1 MSTLE
6 DVLVRWLALEL
17 PEDTAITLS
26 GLRRTSLG
34 FSRENWV
41 FDLEWSRPDEHGR
54 DPLIARRDPLG
65 SVLVTDRQTE
75 FDVLRALEGTSVPAP
90 RARWIDADGR
100 RLERPTIV
108 MVREVGECDWF
119 VLNGGRP
126 LPARVGIAR
135 QLCDL
140 LASIHHV
147 DWRGIGLGEVFV
159 DPGGDA
165 SLAELDHWEEVLR
178 THQLEPLPELELVFG
193 WLRRR
198 APKAGATVL
207 VHGDFKPG
215 NTLLRGD
222 EVAVML
228 DWELAHLGDPLED
241 LGWVTNPLRRREH
254 IIPGAWEVD
263 DLVGHYEQITGT
275 AVDRQ
280 ALRWWNVFSN
290 LKLSVIVLTGLAA
303 YVDGRYDRSYQL
315 PCSLISLMFDLMEV

>member
-1 MSTLE
+1 ME
-6 DVLVRWLALEL
+6 DVLAQWLGVEL
-17 PEDTAITLS
+17 PVDTGIVIS

-41 FDLEWSRPDEHGR
+41 FDLDWSRVGEQGR
-54 DPLIARRDPLG
+54 DSLIARRDPPG

-75 FDVLRALEGTSVPAP
+75 FDVLHALEPTPVPAP
-90 RARWIDADGR
+90 RVRWIDADGR
-100 RLERPTIV
+100 WLERPTIV
-108 MVREVGECDWF
+108 MVREEGDCDWF
-119 VLNGGRP
+119 VLNGTRP
-126 LPARVGIAR
+126 LPVRIAIAR

-140 LASIHHV
+140 LASIHRV
-147 DWRGIGLGEVFV
+147 DWQAIGLGAVFA
-159 DPGGDA
+159 DPGDGA
-165 SLAELDHWEEVLR
+165 SVAELDHWERVLR

-193 WLRRR
+193 WLRQR
-198 APKAGATVL
+198 APKAERTVL

-254 IIPGAWEVD
+254 LIPGSWEVD
-263 DLVGHYEQITGT
+263 DLVGHYETVTGL

-290 LKLSVIVLTGLAA
+290 LKLSIIVLTGLAA
-303 YVDGRYDRSYQL
+303 FMDGRYDRSYQL
-315 PCSLISLMFDLMEV
+315 PCALFSLMLDLMEV

>member
-1 MSTLE
+1 VTTLG
-6 DVLVRWLALEL
+6 DVLGRWLGAEL
-17 PEDTAITLS
+17 PPGTTIEIS
-26 GLRRTSLG
+26 GLRRTSAG

-41 FDLEWSRPDEHGR
+41 FDLEWSRPPERGLDR
-54 DPLIARRDPLG
+54 LIARRDPPG
-65 SVLVTDRQTE
+65 SVLETDRQTE
-75 FDVLRALEGTSVPAP
+75 FDVLRALEATSVPAP

-108 MVREVGECDWF
+108 MVREEGECDWF
-119 VLNGGRP
+119 VLNGTRP
-126 LPARVGIAR
+126 LPVRVGIAR

-140 LASIHHV
+140 LVSIHRV
-147 DWRGIGLGEVFV
+147 DWRAIGLGAVFD

-165 SLAELDHWEEVLR
+165 SLVELDRWERVLR
-178 THQLEPLPELELVFG
+178 THQLEPLPELELVFA
-193 WLRRR
+193 WLRQR

-207 VHGDFKPG
+207 VHADFKPG

-254 IIPGAWEVD
+254 IIPGAWEID
-263 DLVGHYEQITGT
+263 DLVAHYEKATGST
-275 AVDRQ
+275 VDRQ

-290 LKLSVIVLTGLAA
+290 LKLSIIVLTGLAA

-315 PCSLISLMFDLMEV
+315 PCSLFSLMLDLMEV